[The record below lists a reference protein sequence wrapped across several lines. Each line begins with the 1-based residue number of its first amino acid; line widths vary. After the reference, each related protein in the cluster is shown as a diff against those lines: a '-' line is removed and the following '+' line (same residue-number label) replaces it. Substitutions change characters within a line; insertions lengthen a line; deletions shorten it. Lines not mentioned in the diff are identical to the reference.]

1 MLASWVLKPPM
12 ATVEKA
18 WQTASKL
25 DMPAAA

>member
-18 WQTASKL
+18 WHTASKAL
-25 DMPAAA
+25 MPASA